1 MTAPTKAANAPK
13 IRHEEFCQPT
23 GGRTEVRIESYPFY
37 GDESATRGGRPVA
50 THMITRCIECGE
62 QTIQKIG
69 E

>member
-1 MTAPTKAANAPK
+1 MTAPAKTTPK

-23 GGRTEVRIESYPFY
+23 GGRTEVRIESYLFY
-37 GDESATRGGRPVA
+37 EDSPKGGRSVA
-50 THMITRCIECGE
+50 THRITRCMECGE